1 MPSFSITR
9 RDLMLAGT
17 VVATISF
24 RPNDLNAHPMTAC
37 APSVASPCPQC
48 SAARRQPI
56 ETTAAGKVESIANQA
71 DAHTAWFL
79 FTRSVSAEDII
90 VCSEALHYR

>member
-9 RDLMLAGT
+9 RDLMLIGT

-24 RPNDLNAHPMTAC
+24 RPNDLNAYPMTPC

-48 SAARRQPI
+48 SVARRQPI
-56 ETTAAGKVESIANQA
+56 STQGV
-71 DAHTAWFL
+71 
-79 FTRSVSAEDII
+79 
-90 VCSEALHYR
+90 